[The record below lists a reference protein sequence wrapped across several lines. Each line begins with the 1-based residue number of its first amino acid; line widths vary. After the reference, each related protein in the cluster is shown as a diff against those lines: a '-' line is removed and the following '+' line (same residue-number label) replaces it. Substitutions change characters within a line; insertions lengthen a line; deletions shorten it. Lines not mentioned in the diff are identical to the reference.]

1 MRKITTGSVVAALLP
16 GVPSAIYAPGDS
28 SSLVRTLVITSYE
41 YAFVAPD
48 SIATGVVTV
57 RLVNRGKIGHQ
68 VAIARL
74 DDSSSLAR
82 VMKSLVADKEHTTG
96 LHWSGGVEGAVSGQ
110 SAETTIPLSPGRY
123 VVVCSFEAA
132 NGHAHVSMG
141 MIRPLL
147 VTGAAASFD
156 ATLPATSATLRLTD
170 YRITLSGKLH
180 RGRQLVRVE
189 NGGRHRHHMNLS
201 RIVGNATLSDIDKWD
216 GKSKPSPLEDLS
228 GGAAVLEPG
237 SASVINLT
245 LAPGRYL
252 LACVLT
258 DDKDSKPHYML
269 GMEQEITIE

>member
-1 MRKITTGSVVAALLP
+1 
-16 GVPSAIYAPGDS
+16 
-28 SSLVRTLVITSYE
+28 
-41 YAFVAPD
+41 
-48 SIATGVVTV
+48 
-57 RLVNRGKIGHQ
+57 
-68 VAIARL
+68 
-74 DDSSSLAR
+74 
-82 VMKSLVADKEHTTG
+82 
-96 LHWSGGVEGAVSGQ
+96 VEGAVSGQ

-147 VTGAAASFD
+147 VTGAAASFT